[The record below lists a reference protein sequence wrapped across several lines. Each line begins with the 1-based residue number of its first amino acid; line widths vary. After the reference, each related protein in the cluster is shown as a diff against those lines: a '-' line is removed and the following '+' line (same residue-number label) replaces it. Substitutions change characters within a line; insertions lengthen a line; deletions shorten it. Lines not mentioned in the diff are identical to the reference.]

1 MKKIVSLTLTL
12 LLALS
17 LLSACGQSGGG
28 AGAPSEGAAT
38 GTAAIESFKT
48 IGDAPPLNSTE
59 DQQIAF
65 DDVSFIYVFTLDG
78 THYRVTASM
87 PADVSEAAWAL
98 DWADDD
104 HDAKLQELVSPL
116 EITRYENLDDMIPAQ
131 AELDVYVG
139 KTLKDMLDDG
149 WYNSGWNL
157 EDMEFW
163 MGHGPFSYTVAVEGA
178 VENYEDFQD
187 EDMDPLVI
195 KSVTFSGLG
204 NATDISED

>member
-1 MKKIVSLTLTL
+1 MKIILSLTLML

-17 LLSACGQSGGG
+17 LLAGCGQSGSSS
-28 AGAPSEGAAT
+28 ASSEGAAT

-48 IGDAPPLNSTE
+48 IGDAPALNAT
-59 DQQIAF
+59 DNQQYAF
-65 DDVSFIYVFTLDG
+65 DEVNFIYVVTLDG
-78 THYRVTASM
+78 THSRVVASM
-87 PADVSEAAWAL
+87 PADVAKAAWDL
-98 DWADDD
+98 SWEDED
-104 HDAKLQELVSPL
+104 HDAKLQELISPL
-116 EITRYENLDDMIPAQ
+116 EIIRYENLDDMIPAQ

-163 MGHGPFSYTVAVEGA
+163 MGKGPFNYVVAVEGT

-187 EDMDPLVI
+187 EDMYPLVI
-195 KSVTFSGLG
+195 KSVTYSGLG
-204 NATDISED
+204 DATDISGE